1 MPFRTD
7 TGSLKLD
14 KERQAD
20 TARSAGRHMLL
31 HEFMSGHRDEILS
44 ACELELR
51 QRHAAKS
58 DGLDD
63 QIALFFDE
71 MLRAIQRDQGVPESF
86 SPLPAGSATAARIG
100 EERQRAG
107 ISVNQVPVVFAAIS
121 QAVAKT
127 GEKYDLT
134 LSAEEYK
141 LLNRCLDTGV
151 ATSIERFWNQET
163 DSKNRMLT
171 ESFGFI
177 AHELR
182 NALGNAHMA
191 FRLLRAGGLDIHGK
205 TAEILASNLQRMEAL
220 VAQGLGSMKLQV
232 GVEPTLEPVNL
243 TAALRKLVAS
253 AIPDRGIEVALEA
266 DEPVWVAADE
276 LLLTSAVS
284 NLVHNAVKFSPVN
297 ATVKVRA
304 VAEPRSARIEV
315 EDQCGGLQTEPSEI
329 FKPYVKQRE
338 GNRSGTGLGLS
349 IAKRAVE
356 AMHGE
361 LSVANNPG
369 HHCTFIARFPLCPP
383 PDSLADS

>member
-1 MPFRTD
+1 
-7 TGSLKLD
+7 
-14 KERQAD
+14 
-20 TARSAGRHMLL
+20 MLL
-31 HEFMSGHRDEILS
+31 HEFMSAHRDEILS

-51 QRHAAKS
+51 ERRAQQTE
-58 DGLDD
+58 GLDD
-63 QIALFFDE
+63 QIARFFDE
-71 MLRAIQRDQGVPESF
+71 MIHAIQRDQGVRESY

-141 LLNRCLDTGV
+141 LLNGCLDAGV
-151 ATSIERFWNQET
+151 ATSIEKFWSRET
-163 DSKNRMLT
+163 DSKNQMLT

-191 FRLLRAGGLDIHGK
+191 FRLLRAGGLDLHGK
-205 TAEILASNLQRMEAL
+205 TAEILARNLSRMEAL
-220 VAQGLGSMKLQV
+220 VAQGLGTIQLQV
-232 GVEPTLEPVNL
+232 GVEPVLTPVNVA
-243 TAALRKLVAS
+243 AALSTLVAS
-253 AIPDRGIEVALEA
+253 AIPERGVELALEA

-276 LLLTSAVS
+276 LLLSSAVS
-284 NLVHNAVKFSPVN
+284 NLVHNAVKFSP
-297 ATVKVRA
+297 ASGTVRVR
-304 VAEPRSARIEV
+304 VIAEPDAARIEV
-315 EDQCGGLQTEPSEI
+315 EDQCGGLQAEPHEI

-338 GNRSGTGLGLS
+338 GNSTGTGLGLS

-356 AMHGE
+356 AMHGD
-361 LSVANNPG
+361 LSVANRPG
-369 HHCTFIARFPLCPP
+369 HGCTFIARFPLCAS
-383 PDSLADS
+383 PDSPS